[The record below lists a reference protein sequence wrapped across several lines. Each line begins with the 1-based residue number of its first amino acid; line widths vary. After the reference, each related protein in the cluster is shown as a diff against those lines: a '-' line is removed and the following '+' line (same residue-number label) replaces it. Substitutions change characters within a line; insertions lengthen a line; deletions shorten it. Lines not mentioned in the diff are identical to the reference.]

1 MDPTTQVITT
11 VGSTLAIFGAFAAWL
26 IRYMDRCI
34 EEVKADTR
42 RQFAEAKD
50 STQRQF
56 AEAREHNQR
65 QFAEVWRQ
73 FADAKDDT
81 QRQFAELR
89 ADMQRQFAEAR
100 EDTRRGFHEVREDYR
115 RLEDKLDAHGE
126 QIADLRQDVGR
137 LQGVVERSF
146 QPDRFTVAAGREAAA
161 AEGVREA
168 RTSYAAGR
176 RGQGPRQNKE
186 A

>member
-26 IRYMDRCI
+26 IRYMDRRFA
-34 EEVKADTR
+34 EVKA
-42 RQFAEAKD
+42 
-50 STQRQF
+50 
-56 AEAREHNQR
+56 
-65 QFAEVWRQ
+65 
-73 FADAKDDT
+73 DT

-89 ADMQRQFAEAR
+89 ADMQRQFADVQRHFADVQRQFAEVQRQFADMQRHFAEAR
-100 EDTRRGFHEVREDYR
+100 EDTRRVFHEMREDYR
-115 RLEDKLDAHGE
+115 RLEHKLDAHGE

-146 QPDRFTVAAGREAAA
+146 LPDRFTVATGREAAA
-161 AEGVREA
+161 GEGIREA
-168 RTSYAAGR
+168 RTSYATGQRGR
-176 RGQGPRQNKE
+176 ETRQDEE